1 MTLPIVFNNTV
12 FALGHLATNGGRD
25 APGTFSIINIAP
37 EAYTLNGTVRNPGDA
52 VIFTNSRNTN
62 TFTAYATNFDNPDR
76 ILFNNSAQGDGISI
90 IASNS
95 PLTQGE
101 IISFSENRLGDYNVL
116 CFAAGTAIDT
126 DGGRA
131 EVEVLRIGDRVIT
144 ASGSLRPI
152 TWIGHREI
160 KAESGSIAFEQQPV
174 RIRAGAFGR
183 DLPVRDLFLSPGHPV
198 LVGADLNNE
207 GGVLVP
213 VMCLINGVTIT
224 REPCAGITYW
234 HVELDS
240 HDLLLAEG
248 LPVESYFEMGSRPWF
263 AGANGTLVEPDLIWG
278 EESKRCRPVAI
289 DGTLVEAERLRLD
302 AVLASSLG
310 EQCLWQ
316 TDSNWAVLE
325 PV

>member
-12 FALGHLATNGGRD
+12 FDIGHLAVNGGRD
-25 APGTFSIINIAP
+25 APGTFSAITIAP
-37 EAYTLNGTVRNPGDA
+37 EAYTLNGTINIPGDA
-52 VIFTNSRNTN
+52 VVFTNSRNTN

-76 ILFNNSAQGDGISI
+76 ILFNIRPQGDDLAI

-101 IISFSENRLGDYNVL
+101 IITFSESSLGDYNVL
-116 CFAAGTAIDT
+116 CFADGTEIDA
-126 DGGRA
+126 DGGRSA
-131 EVEVLRIGDRVIT
+131 VEVLRIGDRVIT
-144 ASGSLRPI
+144 ASGSPRPI

-160 KAESGSIAFEQQPV
+160 KAETGSIAFEQQPV
-174 RIRAGAFGR
+174 RIRAGAFGSNLPTR
-183 DLPVRDLFLSPGHPV
+183 DLCLSPGHPV

-213 VMCLINGVTIT
+213 AMCLINGVTIT
-224 REPCAGITYW
+224 REPRASITYW

-240 HDLLLAEG
+240 HDILLAEG

-263 AGANGTLVEPDLIWG
+263 AGANDPLIEPDLIWADG
-278 EESKRCRPVAI
+278 SKRCRPVAI
-289 DGTLVEAERLRLD
+289 DGPLVEAERLRLD
-302 AVLASSLG
+302 AVLASSLS
-310 EQCLWQ
+310 EQCLWE